1 MTLVRDLTWEGC
13 LNVRDLGGHRTED
26 GRTTRFGAV
35 VRSDTRGRL
44 TDAGWRAL
52 EEYGVSR
59 IVDLRFHEELA
70 EDPPRETSVEV
81 VHVSLLGQ
89 PDDRVWA
96 EIDEAARGARDIAE
110 RVALV
115 YREFLTRFEP
125 QFAEALRAV
134 AGAADGAV
142 VVHCVGGK
150 DRTGLVS
157 ALLLRL
163 CGVPVDVIDADYAA
177 TEPNLRAVHDEWVAA
192 ADDERERVRR
202 ERLAAS
208 PAGTMAQVLE
218 WLETERG
225 GAEGYLRAAGVS
237 GADLDRIL
245 DRLVA

>member
-1 MTLVRDLTWEGC
+1 MTLARDLTWEGL
-13 LNVRDLGGHRTED
+13 LNARDLGGHATED
-26 GRTTRFGAV
+26 GRETRFGAV

-70 EDPPRETSVEV
+70 EDPPRDTAVEV
-81 VHVSLLGQ
+81 VHVSLLGEQ
-89 PDDRVWA
+89 DERVWA
-96 EIDEAARGARDIAE
+96 EIDECARPARDLVE

-115 YREFLTRFEP
+115 YREFLTRFAP
-125 QFAEALRAV
+125 RFVEAVRAV
-134 AGAADGAV
+134 ADAPDGAV

-163 CGVPVDVIDADYAA
+163 CGVPVAAIDADYAA
-177 TEPNLRAVHDEWVAA
+177 TEANLRALHDEWVAA
-192 ADDERERVRR
+192 AADSHERLRR

-208 PAGTMAQVLE
+208 PAGTMEQVLA
-218 WLETERG
+218 WLDAEQG
-225 GAEGYLRAAGVS
+225 GAAPYLRRAGATD
-237 GADLDRIL
+237 ADLDRIR
-245 DRLVA
+245 DRLLA